1 MLSAFII
8 TFREAVEAAL
18 IISLILG
25 MMKTIRGESQVMI
38 VWRGTITAVLTTLLI
53 LLGISVFG
61 YRLENLLT
69 GRNEI
74 LYEGVIQIGSAI
86 FLLWTVFSLHKY
98 FILRKGH
105 LVASIKKTLA
115 SNEEKS
121 LFWLVF
127 ILIFKEGLEVVL
139 FLSSVY
145 LTSKPQE
152 VISGTVLALLS
163 TLFFASIVYKTETKI
178 PVWYAYRITSAILI
192 IASAAFIIKGL
203 MEISELII

>member
-25 MMKTIRGESQVMI
+25 MMKTIRWESQVMI